1 MSKKKK
7 PKKTSYERVHYEI
20 DPHNRLVIS
29 QTDKKTKLPRFRQV
43 LTGRFK
49 TDKNNSLGYLIK
61 APVPRELGIPHQVRL
76 RGQWALTKDHNLQ
89 FTLNKWG
96 RQTLGD
102 KLTLQGTILD
112 VHKNSLL
119 FAVTTRTK
127 KDTQSIYILKLQGM
141 WQADKNNRL
150 IFRIKRGKGR
160 YDNLI
165 FTGAWEINKHHQ
177 IIYRYQKQELL
188 TKQKRIHTLTFKGY
202 WDIKDKTRISYVLDR
217 TTDSSF
223 TFKTSLGIFKA
234 DYIKYEVGIGVFGKQ
249 KPVKRTVTLF
259 GKWKIKK
266 GIGLTFEVEY
276 ENKKLHAI
284 VFGAKAKLTSKD
296 RISFRLRNELNKDIG
311 GELKLSHKILKGD
324 GQAFL
329 RFLKSKEETAILIG
343 AGFRW

>member
-296 RISFRLRNELNKDIG
+296 RISFRLRNELNK
-311 GELKLSHKILKGD
+311 EACALS
-324 GQAFL
+324 
-329 RFLKSKEETAILIG
+329 
-343 AGFRW
+343 

>member
-1 MSKKKK
+1 MPKKKT
-7 PKKTSYERVHYEI
+7 KTSYEKVRYEV

-29 QTDKKTKLPRFRQV
+29 DTGKKTKLPRFRQV

-49 TDKNNSLGYLIK
+49 TDKNNSLTYLIK
-61 APVPRELGIPHQVRL
+61 APVPRGYGIPHQVRL
-76 RGQWALTKDHNLQ
+76 RGQWALTEDHNLR

-127 KDTQSIYILKLQGM
+127 EDTQSIYILKLQGV

-150 IFRIKRGKGR
+150 MFRIKRGKGQ
-160 YDNLI
+160 YDNLV

-177 IIYRYQKQELL
+177 IIYRYEKGELI
-188 TKQKRIHTLTFKGY
+188 TKQKRIHTLIFKGY
-202 WDIKDKTRISYVLDR
+202 WDIKDKTRISYVINR
-217 TTDSSF
+217 ATDSSF
-223 TFKTSLGIFKA
+223 DFKTSVGIFKA
-234 DYIKYEVGIGVFGKQ
+234 DYIKYEVGIGVAGKTE
-249 KPVKRTVTLF
+249 PIKRTVTLF

-266 GIGLTFEVEY
+266 GVGLIFEIEY
-276 ENKKLHAI
+276 ENKKIHAI
-284 VFGAKAKLTSKD
+284 IFGAKAKLTAKD
-296 RISFRLRNELNKDIG
+296 RISFRLRNELNKDLK
-311 GELKLSHKILKGD
+311 GELELSHKILKGN
-324 GQAFL
+324 GESFL
-329 RFLKSKEETAILIG
+329 RFLKSKRETAVLVG